1 MNGHTV
7 PISSVGVSARELLP
21 RLYVGVEVAANEVL
35 VVVYHKL
42 VVDQFEVAG
51 LASKGSVHQFVD
63 KAEKSD
69 DLTMLAIQYIKPLNP
84 PA

>member
-1 MNGHTV
+1 MNIDYEQFGDQRVMDTAQAV
-7 PISSVGVSARELLP
+7 QRSR
-21 RLYVGVEVAANEVL
+21 N
-35 VVVYHKL
+35 HKPY
-42 VVDQFEVAG
+42 EIITKMTA
-51 LASKGSVHQFVD
+51 SVHQFVD

>member
-1 MNGHTV
+1 MNIDYEQFGDQRVMDTAQAV
-7 PISSVGVSARELLP
+7 QRSG
-21 RLYVGVEVAANEVL
+21 N
-35 VVVYHKL
+35 HKPY
-42 VVDQFEVAG
+42 EIITKMTTA
-51 LASKGSVHQFVD
+51 VHQFVD